1 MRNLT
6 AVRGQLLALA
16 REAVAAQRE
25 ACGLLAAEPSGDW
38 TVWPV
43 PNVLAPNVLV
53 PNVLVPNVLAPNV
66 LAPAP
71 ATPAGFA
78 MDPVALQQAL
88 RACEARGA
96 RLAAFW
102 HSHPGSSALPSSA
115 DRYAAWKGVPFY
127 ICAPCAQP
135 ALRAWV
141 WSGESS
147 SDCFR
152 ETPLEG
158 EDTPTLTTPRA

>member
-43 PNVLAPNVLV
+43 PNVLAPNVL
-53 PNVLVPNVLAPNV
+53 APG
-66 LAPAP
+66 A

>member
-16 REAVAAQRE
+16 SEAVAAQRE

-43 PNVLAPNVLV
+43 PNVLAPNVL
-53 PNVLVPNVLAPNV
+53 APG
-66 LAPAP
+66 A

-102 HSHPGSSALPSSA
+102 HSHPGSTALPSSA

>member
-16 REAVAAQRE
+16 RDALTAQRE
-25 ACGLLAAEPSGDW
+25 ACGLLAAEPNGDW

-43 PNVLAPNVLV
+43 L
-53 PNVLVPNVLAPNV
+53 NVLAPNV
-66 LAPAP
+66 LAPGP
-71 ATPAGFA
+71 ATPAGFV

-102 HSHPGSSALPSSA
+102 HSHPGSTALPSSA

-147 SDCFR
+147 RDCFR

>member
-1 MRNLT
+1 MKNLT

-43 PNVLAPNVLV
+43 PNVLAPNVL
-53 PNVLVPNVLAPNV
+53 APG
-66 LAPAP
+66 A

>member
-16 REAVAAQRE
+16 RDALAAQRE

-43 PNVLAPNVLV
+43 PNVLAPK
-53 PNVLVPNVLAPNV
+53 VLAPHV
-66 LAPAP
+66 LVPAP

-115 DRYAAWKGVPFY
+115 DRYAAWQGVPFY

>member
-16 REAVAAQRE
+16 HDALAAQRE
-25 ACGLLAAEPSGDW
+25 ACGLLAAEPNGDW

-43 PNVLAPNVLV
+43 PNVLAPG
-53 PNVLVPNVLAPNV
+53 
-66 LAPAP
+66 P
-71 ATPAGFA
+71 ATPAGFV

-102 HSHPGSSALPSSA
+102 HSHPGSTALPSSA
-115 DRYAAWKGVPFY
+115 DRYAAWKGLPFY
-127 ICAPCAQP
+127 ICAPRAQP

-147 SDCFR
+147 CDCFR
-152 ETPLEG
+152 ETSLEG